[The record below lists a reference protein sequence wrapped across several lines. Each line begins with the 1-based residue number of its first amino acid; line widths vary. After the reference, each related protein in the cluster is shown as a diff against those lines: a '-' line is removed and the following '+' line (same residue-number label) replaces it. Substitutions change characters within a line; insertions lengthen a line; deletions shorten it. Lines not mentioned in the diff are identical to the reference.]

1 MQLPGYIYL
10 LTIESDLGGHG
21 VPSTHRAPL
30 QCVLGR
36 LFLCSHQT
44 SHQTSH
50 QRPSVEPESA
60 PPPKKEKR
68 VNRSNLFHAAKTVRQ
83 QPIGKCSV
91 FSKGF
96 FALGI
101 DP

>member
-1 MQLPGYIYL
+1 MGP
-10 LTIESDLGGHG
+10 E
-21 VPSTHRAPL
+21 STH
-30 QCVLGR
+30 
-36 LFLCSHQT
+36 
-44 SHQTSH
+44 
-50 QRPSVEPESA
+50 